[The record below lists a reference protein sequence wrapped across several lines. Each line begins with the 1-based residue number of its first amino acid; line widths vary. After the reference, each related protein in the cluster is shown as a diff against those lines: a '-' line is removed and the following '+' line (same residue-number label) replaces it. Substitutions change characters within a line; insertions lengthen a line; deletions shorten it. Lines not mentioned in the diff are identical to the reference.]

1 MEKFALLIGVS
12 EYEPH
17 LTPLPTAIK
26 DTEALREVLLH
37 PEIGGF
43 ASANVEILHN
53 PSHLDMGVAIH
64 TLFSNRQKDD
74 LVLLFF
80 SGHGVTDAKGK
91 FYLSTR
97 ETRRTQAGELI
108 TPTSIAASFIDEQ
121 MSNSRSK
128 RQVVILDSCF
138 SAAFSRGM
146 GVKDDRK
153 VDIQAQLGGKGR
165 AVLTSSDFTEYSLYQ
180 AGEELSIYTRYL
192 VEGIRT
198 GAADAND
205 DGYISIAELHEYA
218 KNKVIEVTSNKM
230 NPKIFYIAEEGHW
243 IHIATTLTGASKLKF
258 QKAELLKQEFNKW
271 LDIVFKYEAE
281 KRREELFSALSKK
294 LAFRLLQDC
303 FKPCL
308 EKWRTRST
316 GYITVAD
323 VENKAFY
330 QSKQWLEGDVSKKL
344 VIEGINE
351 WVNLLLDALSGDILA
366 MVQKYSLNSSEN
378 KNFVSNVIS
387 EVHISE
393 LEAYK
398 LEKSP
403 TLAQLFKIIAREIRN
418 SIQNTIL
425 SILAG
430 ILLILA
436 FIVPPP
442 SLWGLIF
449 AGALSLSHSLG
460 NRLEN
465 MLSKDLTPLR
475 NTDLPKW
482 IRKKVGDRELADQ
495 MQLAES
501 ELRGKFRAVFSQ
513 DPTLATLILEEIV
526 PSIKKSF
533 EKKVD
538 ESL

>member
-1 MEKFALLIGVS
+1 MEKLALLIGVS
-12 EYEPH
+12 EYESD

-53 PSHLDMGVAIH
+53 PSSLDMGVAIH
-64 TLFSNRQKDD
+64 TLFSNRRKDD

-80 SGHGVTDAKGK
+80 SGHGITDAKGK
-91 FYLSTR
+91 FYLATR

-108 TPTSIAASFIDEQ
+108 TPTSIAASFINEQ

-128 RQVVILDSCF
+128 RQIVILDSCF

-165 AVLTSSDFTEYSLYQ
+165 AVLTSSDFTEYSLYLS
-180 AGEELSIYTRYL
+180 GEELSFYTRYL
-192 VEGIRT
+192 VEGIRS
-198 GAADAND
+198 GAADANND
-205 DGYISIAELHEYA
+205 VYLSIAELHEYA

-230 NPKIFYIAEEGHW
+230 NPKIFYLAEEGHW
-243 IHIATTLTGASKLKF
+243 IHVATTLTGASKLKF
-258 QKAELLKQEFNKW
+258 QKAELLKQEFNSW

-281 KRREELFSALSKK
+281 KRRKNLFYSLSEK

-303 FKPCL
+303 LKPCL
-308 EKWRTRST
+308 EKWRTRSA

-330 QSKQWLEGDVSKKL
+330 QSEQWLEDGMPERTVTESM
-344 VIEGINE
+344 NE
-351 WVNLLLDALSGDILA
+351 WVNLLLDSLSEDILD
-366 MVQKYSLNSSEN
+366 MVQKYSLNSAGN
-378 KNFVSNVIS
+378 KKFISDVIS
-387 EVHISE
+387 EVHLSE
-393 LEAYK
+393 LEIYK

-403 TLAQLFKIIAREIRN
+403 AFARLFKVIAHEIVK
-418 SIQNTIL
+418 SIQNVVL
-425 SILAG
+425 SVLAG
-430 ILLILA
+430 VLLIIA
-436 FIVPPP
+436 FLVPPP
-442 SLWGLIF
+442 SLWVLVYF
-449 AGALSLSHSLG
+449 GAQFLSDAVG

-475 NTDLPKW
+475 NADLPKW
-482 IRKKVGDRELADQ
+482 IRKKVGDRELANQ
-495 MQLAES
+495 IELAER
-501 ELRGKFRAVFSQ
+501 ELRSKFHAVFSQ
-513 DPTLATLILEEIV
+513 DATLVTLILGEVV

-538 ESL
+538 ENL